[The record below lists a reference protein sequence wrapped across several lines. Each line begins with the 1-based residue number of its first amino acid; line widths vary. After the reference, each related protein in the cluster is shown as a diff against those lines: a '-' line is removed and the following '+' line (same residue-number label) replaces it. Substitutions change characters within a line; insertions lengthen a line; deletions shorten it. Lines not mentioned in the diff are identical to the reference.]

1 MKTNYKMLWIDDNFK
16 TLRGDKRK
24 FENYFK
30 KHGITFEPI
39 EIEQNPDEKVVENE
53 RFLNAVNDIE
63 LDVVLIDFNMSG
75 ETGADIINHIR
86 KNMHHYHIPIL
97 FYSGDGPQKIQEI
110 IFKANATDK
119 FNISDGIYF
128 CDREDIFRK
137 TQSILDSL
145 IKKEEQ
151 PQRVRGLLMD
161 RVSEIDAQILKVLN
175 SDILEQLTE
184 EQANKIKQK
193 FVLDKIKKKENN
205 NHSLLENLVHNSL
218 KEVIQ
223 YIINN
228 PCLFDSHLRAE
239 LLRNIYKIVDK
250 EKGEILSS
258 FYNDIGQE
266 EKCLSKLRNDYAHQT
281 EKEIGDSHTATRC
294 KYIREETQKH
304 LRNLSEEQFI
314 QTNIQS

>member
-16 TLRGDKRK
+16 TLRGDKRL

-30 KHGITFEPI
+30 RHGIIFEPI
-39 EIEQNPDEKVVENE
+39 EIEQNPSEKVVEDE

-97 FYSGDGPQKIQEI
+97 FYSGDGPQKIQEVI
-110 IFKANATDK
+110 YKANTTDK

-161 RVSEIDAQILKVLN
+161 RVSEIDAQILKILN

-184 EQANKIKQK
+184 EQANAIKQK
-193 FVLDKIKKKENN
+193 FILDKIKNKGKNYY
-205 NHSLLENLVHNSL
+205 SLLENLVHNSL
-218 KEVIQ
+218 KDIVQ
-223 YIINN
+223 YIINK
-228 PCLFDSHLRAE
+228 PCQFDSHFRAE
-239 LLRNIYKIVDK
+239 LLRNVYKIVDK
-250 EKGEILSS
+250 DKGNVLSS
-258 FYNDIGQE
+258 FYNNVGE
-266 EKCLSKLRNDYAHQT
+266 EDKCLSKLRNDYAHQT
-281 EKEIGDSHTATRC
+281 EKEIGSLHTATRC
-294 KYIREETQKH
+294 KYIREETRRH
-304 LRNLSEEQFI
+304 LKNLENESVDI
-314 QTNIQS
+314 NILS

>member
-1 MKTNYKMLWIDDNFK
+1 MKTNYKMLWIDDNLK
-16 TLRGDKRK
+16 TLRGIKRD
-24 FENYFK
+24 FDRYFK
-30 KHGITFEPI
+30 KHGIIFEPI
-39 EIEQNPDEKVVENE
+39 EIEQNPNMLVVEDV

-86 KNMHHYHIPIL
+86 KNLHHYHIPIL

-110 IFKANATDK
+110 IYKANIDK

-161 RVSEIDAQILKVLN
+161 RVSEIDAQILKILN
-175 SDILEQLTE
+175 SEILEQLSE
-184 EQANKIKQK
+184 DQIQQVKQK
-193 FVLDKIKKKENN
+193 FILDKIEYRKNKTEK
-205 NHSLLENLVHNSL
+205 LLENFVHMSM
-218 KEVIQ
+218 KEIIQ
-223 YIINN
+223 YIIEN
-228 PCLFDSHLRAE
+228 PIDTDSHMRAE
-239 LLRNIYKIVDK
+239 LLRNIYKHIDN
-250 EKGEILSS
+250 EKGNVLSG
-258 FYNDIGQE
+258 FYNDIPSNE

-281 EKEIGDSHTATRC
+281 KKEIGNSHTAT
-294 KYIREETQKH
+294 K
-304 LRNLSEEQFI
+304 LRFELKIPKIS
-314 QTNIQS
+314 